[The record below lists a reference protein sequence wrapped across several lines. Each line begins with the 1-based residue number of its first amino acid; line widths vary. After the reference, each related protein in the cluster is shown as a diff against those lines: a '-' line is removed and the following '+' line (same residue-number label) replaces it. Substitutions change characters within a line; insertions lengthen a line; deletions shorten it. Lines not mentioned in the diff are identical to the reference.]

1 MSDILTARRRYAQ
14 KIAAAAGGGGSALE
28 RAFEA
33 FPREQFVGP
42 PPWLIESIAG
52 FVQSDDPLALYD
64 DVLVALAADR
74 GINNGQPS
82 LHAQCLAA
90 LAIRQGESVIHAGAG
105 TGYYTAILSE
115 LVGPGGM
122 VHAYEVERD
131 LAHIAASNLVH
142 RPWVRVQA
150 ASVCDAPLPATDV
163 MYVNAGASHPP
174 ASWLDALR
182 EGGRLLFP
190 LTADDGIGAMLLVT
204 HLGRQR
210 YRARLFT
217 SVAFIAC
224 QGARRVADAA
234 AVATALRTR
243 NRARVKSLWRN
254 QPPDETAW
262 CVGTDWWLSTAEVT
276 AADGKPGERG

>member
-14 KIAAAAGGGGSALE
+14 KLAATAGAGSSALE

-33 FPREQFVGP
+33 VPREQFLGP

-52 FVQSDDPLALYD
+52 FVQSDDPFALYD

-90 LAIRQGESVIHAGAG
+90 LDIRRDESVIHAGAG

-115 LVGPGGM
+115 LVGPGGT

-131 LAHIAASNLVH
+131 LADIAASNLAD

-150 ASVCDAPLPATDV
+150 DSVCDATLPASDV

-174 ASWLDALR
+174 ALWLDALR

-210 YRARLFT
+210 YRARVFT

-224 QGARRVADAA
+224 QGARRAADAA
-234 AVATALRTR
+234 AVATALRTH

-254 QPPDETAW
+254 RQADETAW
-262 CVGTDWWLSTAEVT
+262 CVGTDWWLSTADVM
-276 AADGKPGERG
+276 AADGKPAGRE